1 MCTIPA
7 DAEANSEHSTYL
19 ELGRLIIAQKCLT
32 EQIKIH
38 SEKEH
43 FY

>member
-19 ELGRLIIAQKCLT
+19 ELGRLMITAQKGLT
-32 EQIKIH
+32 EQLAP
-38 SEKEH
+38 
-43 FY
+43 F